1 MKSQKVTEQITFG
14 IVCIIMTCTVE
25 VSVITK
31 WSITYLIMSYMC
43 TYAFFPCGNAL
54 VPVGTME
61 KGFHPS
67 LAWPESS
74 SNASKVKEETE

>member
-1 MKSQKVTEQITFG
+1 MKSYQVIEQIIFG
-14 IVCIIMTCTVE
+14 IVCIIMTGTVE

-31 WSITYLIMSYMC
+31 WSITYLIMCYVCM
-43 TYAFFPCGNAL
+43 YAFLPCGNAL

-67 LAWPESS
+67 SAWPESTY
-74 SNASKVKEETE
+74 NASKVKEDTQ

>member
-1 MKSQKVTEQITFG
+1 
-14 IVCIIMTCTVE
+14 MTCTVE

-31 WSITYLIMSYMC
+31 WSITYLIVSYMC
-43 TYAFFPCGNAL
+43 AYAFLPCGNAL

-74 SNASKVKEETE
+74 NASKVKEEAE

>member
-1 MKSQKVTEQITFG
+1 MKSQKVTEQIIFDT
-14 IVCIIMTCTVE
+14 VCIIMTCTVE

-43 TYAFFPCGNAL
+43 TYAFLPCGNAL
-54 VPVGTME
+54 GSLGTME
-61 KGFHPS
+61 TGFHPS

-74 SNASKVKEETE
+74 SNASNIKEGTE

>member
-1 MKSQKVTEQITFG
+1 MKSQKVTEQIIFDT
-14 IVCIIMTCTVE
+14 VCIIMTRTVG

-43 TYAFFPCGNAL
+43 MYAFLPCGNAL
-54 VPVGTME
+54 VPLGTME
-61 KGFHPS
+61 KGFLPS
-67 LAWPESS
+67 LAWPENS

>member
-1 MKSQKVTEQITFG
+1 
-14 IVCIIMTCTVE
+14 MTCTVE

-43 TYAFFPCGNAL
+43 MYAFLPCGNAL

-74 SNASKVKEETE
+74 SNASNVKEGTE

>member
-1 MKSQKVTEQITFG
+1 MKSQKVTEQIIIG
-14 IVCIIMTCTVE
+14 IVCIIMTYTVE
-25 VSVITK
+25 VRVIK
-31 WSITYLIMSYMC
+31 KLSITHLIMSYMC
-43 TYAFFPCGNAL
+43 TYAFLPCGNAL

-74 SNASKVKEETE
+74 SNASKVKEEIE